1 VLTDI
6 REGDVGAI
14 LGWGFAPWSGGP
26 FSWLDMLGAA
36 YAAERCD
43 ALEAAHGDRFACPAL
58 LRDLLRPLR
67 HGKKARPRRQTGAF
81 QKRPVL
87 RNAASAVSSAT
98 LFASGNRTSGRS
110 PGYRRHLPIHLG
122 RLLGHVIVLDA
133 HDGLGGITVGQKRC
147 DIVEPKE
154 IAIDEERPSAEFGE
168 PWREKTRIGE
178 FRRRERIDIAG
189 IDALVDEVL
198 QLDRHH
204 VHVYGGMPEK
214 RASGDV
220 IRLRFA

>member
-1 VLTDI
+1 
-6 REGDVGAI
+6 
-14 LGWGFAPWSGGP
+14 
-26 FSWLDMLGAA
+26 
-36 YAAERCD
+36 
-43 ALEAAHGDRFACPAL
+43 
-58 LRDLLRPLR
+58 
-67 HGKKARPRRQTGAF
+67 
-81 QKRPVL
+81 
-87 RNAASAVSSAT
+87 
-98 LFASGNRTSGRS
+98 
-110 PGYRRHLPIHLG
+110 
-122 RLLGHVIVLDA
+122 VLDA